1 MKHLCYDSEDEKT
14 DRPVSSFKII
24 EESPFAISVFIEV
37 DEFAQKLRK
46 KYYEKISGALT
57 KEEFDKKY
65 KTAFQQ
71 RIISVPKYLTDNLE
85 PINEFEDN
93 LLVVNFEL
101 LNDYYTPTTGFIRTP
116 QKDETVVML

>member
-1 MKHLCYDSEDEKT
+1 MKHLCYDSEDKEN

-24 EESPFAISVFIEV
+24 EESPFTVSVFIEI
-37 DEFAQKLRK
+37 DEFAQKLRQ
-46 KYYEKISGALT
+46 KYYEKITGVLN

-71 RIISVPKYLTDNLE
+71 RIISTPRYLTNNLK

-93 LLVVNFEL
+93 LLFVEL
-101 LNDYYTPTTGFIRTP
+101 EFIDDYYNPTTGFLRTL
-116 QKDETVVML
+116 QKDEVVVML